1 MEIVA
6 APAEQPLR
14 NTAPM
19 DAWVARLRGRER
31 ERAVAELHAL
41 LLAGA
46 RYVVAQR
53 RSALPSASRA
63 ELEEIA
69 VEAADD
75 AVVAILRRLDEFR
88 GESRFTTWA
97 YKFVFFEAAAAVRR
111 RAWRRRELP
120 HEEVDLATLLGP
132 GRLTGGAERRELAR
146 ALREAIET
154 LTPHQRRVFVAIA
167 VQGVPIDVLA
177 ERLGTTRGALYKVVH
192 DSRSKLRAHLTEAG
206 LGSLANESAKPHD
219 ASPKES

>member
-1 MEIVA
+1 VG
-6 APAEQPLR
+6 APAEQPLE
-14 NTAPM
+14 NTAPV
-19 DAWVARLRGRER
+19 DAWVARLRAGGSER

-41 LLAGA
+41 LLSGA

-53 RSALPSASRA
+53 RGALSSAGRA

-97 YKFVFFEAAAAVRR
+97 YKFVFLEAAAAVRR

-120 HEEVDLATLLGP
+120 HEEFDLAALVGP
-132 GRLTGGAERRELAR
+132 GRRLPGGERRELAR
-146 ALREAIET
+146 SLREAIET
-154 LTPHQRRVFVAIA
+154 LTPYQRRVFVAIA
-167 VQGVPIDVLA
+167 IQGVPIDVLA

-192 DSRSKLRAHLTEAG
+192 DARRKLRAQLAAAG
-206 LGSLANESAKPHD
+206 LETGASERKNDHD
-219 ASPKES
+219 PPVGNA